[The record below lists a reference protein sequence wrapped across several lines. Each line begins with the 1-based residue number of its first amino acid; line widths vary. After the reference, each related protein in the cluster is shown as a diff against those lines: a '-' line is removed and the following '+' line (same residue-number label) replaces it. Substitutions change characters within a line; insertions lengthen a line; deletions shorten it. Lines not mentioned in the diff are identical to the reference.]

1 MCRSVVEAEELTHQ
15 WMAFQHRD
23 LMWPAENQLCE
34 LRSFGLTYFSELAR
48 QLRVSAAGCGFRQWP
63 VPFNTGYSV
72 EKATRNFGQGVAH
85 FWEYPLC
92 WNLRAAAPAADP
104 GSKYGGL
111 ATFGYLLKQGN
122 SLYQLKKHTQL
133 HPASRRF
140 RGAIFEEAGPLG
152 IGILLVQ
159 QVAKCSWST
168 IRDSGQL
175 RCNT

>member
-1 MCRSVVEAEELTHQ
+1 L
-15 WMAFQHRD
+15 
-23 LMWPAENQLCE
+23 
-34 LRSFGLTYFSELAR
+34 YFLNSSYIYFLYIVNNNN
-48 QLRVSAAGCGFRQWP
+48 LYIINNNNLYFVNHDNYNIYIF
-63 VPFNTGYSV
+63 
-72 EKATRNFGQGVAH
+72 
-85 FWEYPLC
+85 
-92 WNLRAAAPAADP
+92 LRAAAPAADP

-159 QVAKCSWST
+159 QVAKCS
-168 IRDSGQL
+168 
-175 RCNT
+175 

>member
-1 MCRSVVEAEELTHQ
+1 MMVQNRVGQRA
-15 WMAFQHRD
+15 
-23 LMWPAENQLCE
+23 
-34 LRSFGLTYFSELAR
+34 ELASEH
-48 QLRVSAAGCGFRQWP
+48 VSFLFSSIHTAL
-63 VPFNTGYSV
+63 
-72 EKATRNFGQGVAH
+72 
-85 FWEYPLC
+85 LC
-92 WNLRAAAPAADP
+92 IAYLRAAAPAADP

-159 QVAKCSWST
+159 QVAKCS
-168 IRDSGQL
+168 
-175 RCNT
+175 